1 MFFAA
6 KREGLWF
13 IFITKAD
20 PYMRNLWDCLTKS
33 KPAELFHRLTKE
45 KSYNSKLYNLLFSEN
60 PVITKSYATVI
71 ILSVLNCW
79 IDEAIMVLIE
89 RG

>member
-1 MFFAA
+1 MRDCGF
-6 KREGLWF
+6 K
-13 IFITKAD
+13 FITKAD
-20 PYMRNLWDCLTKS
+20 PYLKHLWDCLTKS
-33 KPAELFHRLTKE
+33 KPAKVSHRLTEE

-60 PVITKSYATVI
+60 TVITKSCVTVI

-79 IDEAIMVLIE
+79 IDEAVMVVKG